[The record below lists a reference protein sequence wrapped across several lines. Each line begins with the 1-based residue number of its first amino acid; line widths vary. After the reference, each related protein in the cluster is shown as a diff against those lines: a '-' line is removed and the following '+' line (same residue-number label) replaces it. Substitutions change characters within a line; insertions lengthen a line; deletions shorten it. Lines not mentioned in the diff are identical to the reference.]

1 MDLGIKGK
9 NALVAA
15 SSKGL
20 GRAVAEE
27 LAAEGVNLVMCSR
40 SGDALE
46 TASQQIREDSG
57 VNVLAVPT
65 DLTDAN
71 AVEHLLDRTQKEIG
85 QIDILVTNTGG
96 PPPGP
101 FESHSSEAWSQAV
114 HQNLYSVLNLPR
126 GLLPAMLDSGWGRI
140 VNITSVAVKEPV
152 DGLILSNSIRAAVTG
167 FAKTLATEVAGSG
180 VTVNNVMPG
189 FTMTDRLESLAKSR
203 AEQAGSTMDEIF
215 EGMAQTIPMGRIG
228 TPREFAAMVGFLASD
243 RASYITGVSIPVDG
257 GVVKGLI

>member
-101 FESHSSEAWSQAV
+101 FESH
-114 HQNLYSVLNLPR
+114 Y
-126 GLLPAMLDSGWGRI
+126 
-140 VNITSVAVKEPV
+140 
-152 DGLILSNSIRAAVTG
+152 
-167 FAKTLATEVAGSG
+167 
-180 VTVNNVMPG
+180 
-189 FTMTDRLESLAKSR
+189 
-203 AEQAGSTMDEIF
+203 
-215 EGMAQTIPMGRIG
+215 
-228 TPREFAAMVGFLASD
+228 
-243 RASYITGVSIPVDG
+243 
-257 GVVKGLI
+257 

>member
-46 TASQQIREDSG
+46 TASQQIRETSG

-114 HQNLYSVLNLPR
+114 HQNLYSVLNL
-126 GLLPAMLDSGWGRI
+126 
-140 VNITSVAVKEPV
+140 
-152 DGLILSNSIRAAVTG
+152 
-167 FAKTLATEVAGSG
+167 TEVYYQLCWILVGEE
-180 VTVNNVMPG
+180 
-189 FTMTDRLESLAKSR
+189 L
-203 AEQAGSTMDEIF
+203 ST
-215 EGMAQTIPMGRIG
+215 
-228 TPREFAAMVGFLASD
+228 L
-243 RASYITGVSIPVDG
+243 
-257 GVVKGLI
+257 LL